1 MVRFRENTHK
11 SLTRHVVTTLLVRAA
26 LPATTVKQHA
36 MIMVVGQG
44 KEAAP

>member
-1 MVRFRENTHK
+1 MVRNRENTHK
-11 SLTRHVVTTLLVRAA
+11 HLARHAVTTLLVRAA

-36 MIMVVGQG
+36 MIMVVGIT